1 MSRNPNQKIGA
12 KCAAHNRGF
21 ERSRSQMNSISA
33 RCLRNVRAIV
43 DQQPRRTAL
52 RQSGSTRRKLI
63 EHSRVQIFFA
73 KLDQV
78 NACGNRSRDEVEEA
92 LEVFS

>member
-1 MSRNPNQKIGA
+1 
-12 KCAAHNRGF
+12 
-21 ERSRSQMNSISA
+21 MNSISA
-33 RCLRNVRAIV
+33 RCLRNIRAIV
-43 DQQPRRTAL
+43 YQQARKSCP

-63 EHSRVQIFFA
+63 EHSRVQILFT

-92 LEVFS
+92 GEVFS